1 MDKIESVIQDTLK
14 GQAINDD
21 AADIIDYSLADQV
34 EELAAKGIESAVLPD
49 YKPVVKKSVTYIV
62 AAVAINEKGEVLM
75 MQEAKSSCAGT
86 WYLPAGRMEPGENI
100 IEAAKRE
107 VMEETGLDFDPLTLL
122 MVETAQGQ
130 WYRFV
135 FIGTVVGGELKTV
148 SKADSESLQAAWV
161 GDVEQLSLRCRDI
174 LPVIERARLYHSTQ
188 GSQPWHPPIM
198 PALRPHSKLCLR
210 LVTIIRKKA
219 NNLLHVLVSEKGVAH
234 LPTCEINPSRSIH
247 TALKR
252 FIQNMFSSEPPPHKP
267 LGVLS
272 VEHDG
277 TAGGGEHDGMC
288 LCLLVSCKASVEEVA
303 LTPGYTW
310 LEVSSPLSE
319 KLLART
325 GRNMTVLLKVQ

>member
-1 MDKIESVIQDTLK
+1 MDKIEGMIQDTLK
-14 GQAINDD
+14 GQAIADD
-21 AADIIDYSLADQV
+21 AAQTIDYSLSDQV
-34 EELAAKGIESAVLPD
+34 EELAAKGIESTVLPD

-62 AAVAINEKGEVLM
+62 AAVVINEKGDVLM

-107 VMEETGLDFDPLTLL
+107 VLEETGIDIEPSTLL
-122 MVETAQGQ
+122 MIESAQGQ
-130 WYRFV
+130 WYRFDFV
-135 FIGTVVGGELKTV
+135 GTAIGGELKTV
-148 SKADSESLQAAWV
+148 SKADAESLQAAWV
-161 GDVEQLSLRCRDI
+161 PDVEQLSLRCRDI
-174 LPVIERARLYHSTQ
+174 LPVIERAKLFHSTHH
-188 GSQPWHPPIM
+188 SQPWHPAIL
-198 PALRPHSKLCLR
+198 PAQKTHAKLCLR

-252 FIQNMFSSEPPPHKP
+252 FMQNMFSSEPPPHKP

-272 VEHDG
+272 LEHDG
-277 TAGGGEHDGMC
+277 SDGGGEHDGLC
-288 LCLLVSCKASVEEVA
+288 LCLLVSCKGAVEDVS

-319 KLLART
+319 KLLTRT
-325 GRNMTVLLKVQ
+325 GRNMTVFLKVQ